1 MLSLEYQRF
10 RECTG
15 KVGHPSREEAEDV
28 AERQSKKWKLGET
41 VRLVAYRC
49 HFCFLFHTGRQYES
63 GLDSSGYTTGSEAYR
78 QNVTIPRAHAGS
90 RGRRA

>member
-1 MLSLEYQRF
+1 MLSLEYQCF

-15 KVGHPSREEAEDV
+15 KVSHPTREGAEEV

-49 HFCFLFHTGRQYES
+49 HFCFHFHIGRQYDGVANS
-63 GLDSSGYTTGSEAYR
+63 RQATG
-78 QNVTIPRAHAGS
+78 G
-90 RGRRA
+90 

>member
-1 MLSLEYQRF
+1 MLAESRVYSARDSMVRPEYQRF

-15 KVGHPSREEAEDV
+15 KVSHPTREEAEEV

-49 HFCFLFHTGRQYES
+49 HFCFHFHTGRQYES
-63 GLDSSGYTTGSEAYR
+63 GLDSSRYATGSEA
-78 QNVTIPRAHAGS
+78 
-90 RGRRA
+90 